1 MKAITCV
8 LVALLTT
15 LPGLAQEA
23 AQKTQTQTQD
33 KTPDYYPLKVGTK
46 WHYQLDIGKGQ
57 KFTVVYQIAKV
68 EDYKGKPLAVMEESV
83 NGEVQATEHVG
94 VEPGGVFK
102 YRTKGVEVSPPVCLL
117 KYPVK
122 EGLSWETETK
132 IGGQQHTVSGREG
145 GMEEIQV
152 PAGKYRAIST
162 KIDSTVDGKKIST
175 TYWFAPDV
183 GVVKQSMSIPGQT
196 FSMELVKFEP
206 GKYVVEPSL

>member
-1 MKAITCV
+1 MKAIIGV
-8 LVALLTT
+8 LVVLLAS
-15 LPGLAQEA
+15 LPGLTQEA
-23 AQKTQTQTQD
+23 AQKTQTSD

-46 WHYQLDIGKGQ
+46 WEYQLDVGKGQ

-68 EDYKGKPLAVMEESV
+68 ENVNGKPQAVMEQLV

-102 YRTKGVEVSPPVCLL
+102 YRFKEVEVSPPVCLL

-132 IGGQQHTVSGREG
+132 IGGKQLTVSGREG
-145 GMEEIQV
+145 GTEEIQV
-152 PAGKYRAIST
+152 PAGKYRAISA
-162 KIDSTVDGKKIST
+162 KIDTAVDGQKVST

-183 GVVKQSMSIPGQT
+183 GIVKQSMGIPGLT
-196 FSMELVKFEP
+196 FSMELLKFEP
-206 GKYVVEPSL
+206 GK